1 MSNNIFRLGIGVL
14 VLIIAA
20 SFVGCG
26 VSVVDTGHRGV
37 ETRFGKVISESLP
50 EGIYFYN
57 PLTTRLIEMDARV
70 LKWSGETEA
79 YTKDVQEARTKFTL
93 NYRLRPQDAHLML
106 QNVGVDWSE
115 KLVPQ
120 IVLGTIK
127 EVIGQWDAVDLI
139 ANRQKAG
146 AEAAK
151 AITDNLAEKS
161 IDVTRFEITDFQY
174 SPLFD
179 KAVEAKVIA
188 QQRAIEETNRTEQIK
203 QQAMQKVIGAKAE
216 AESMQIR
223 AQALES
229 NPKLVEWEAVQKWD
243 GKLPVQMFGNAVPFI
258 QMGKP

>member
-1 MSNNIFRLGIGVL
+1 
-14 VLIIAA
+14 
-20 SFVGCG
+20 
-26 VSVVDTGHRGV
+26 
-37 ETRFGKVISESLP
+37 
-50 EGIYFYN
+50 
-57 PLTTRLIEMDARV
+57 
-70 LKWSGETEA
+70 
-79 YTKDVQEARTKFTL
+79 VQEAKTQFTL
-93 NYRLRPQDAHLML
+93 NYRLRPQDAPAML
-106 QNVGVDWSE
+106 QSVGVDWSD

-151 AITDNLAEKS
+151 AITENLAEKS
-161 IDVTRFEITDFQY
+161 VDVTRFEITDLQY
-174 SPLFD
+174 SPQFD

-223 AQALES
+223 AQALAA

-243 GKLPVQMFGNAVPFI
+243 GKLPVQMFGSAVPFI
-258 QMGKP
+258 QLGKP